1 MVFLL
6 RDNPVLN
13 CNNNEIWKDCVGFEG
28 KYQVSNLGNV
38 RSISNNKGTYQ
49 ERLLSQRQTT
59 TSNYLYVNFTVKDVT
74 THHSVH
80 RLVAKAFIANPS
92 NKATVNHIDGN
103 KLNNNVCNLEW
114 NTYSENLKHAY
125 ANGLNIASR
134 SALGRKLGS
143 SSKYLYVAYD
153 QSRDRF
159 GASVKIIGTRKSM
172 QKNFSCKKYG
182 RDEAERLAA
191 LAANDFLDQMQDVER
206 PRNVIT

>member
-1 MVFLL
+1 M
-6 RDNPVLN
+6 LN
-13 CNNNEIWKDCVGFEG
+13 CNNNEIWKDCVGYEG

-125 ANGLNIASR
+125 ANGLNKASR

-159 GASVKIIGTRKSM
+159 EASVKILGTRKSM

-191 LAANDFLDQMQDVER
+191 LTANAFLNQMQDVER

>member
-1 MVFLL
+1 M
-6 RDNPVLN
+6 LN

-59 TSNYLYVNFTVKDVT
+59 TSNYLYVSFTVKDVT
-74 THHSVH
+74 TQHSVH
-80 RLVAKAFIANPS
+80 RLVAKAFIDNPN

-143 SSKYLYVAYD
+143 TSKYLYVAYD

-191 LAANDFLDQMQDVER
+191 EAANTFLDQMQDVER

>member
-1 MVFLL
+1 MVFFL

-13 CNNNEIWKDCVGFEG
+13 SNNEVWKDCVGYEG

-49 ERLLSQRQTT
+49 ERLLSQRQTP
-59 TSNYLYVNFTVKDVT
+59 TSNYLYVSFTIKGMT
-74 THHSVH
+74 KQHSVH

-114 NTYSENLKHAY
+114 NTYSENIKHAY
-125 ANGLNIASR
+125 SIGLNIHSR
-134 SALGRKLGS
+134 SSLAVKRGIT
-143 SSKYLYVAYD
+143 SKFIYVSYD
-153 QSRDRF
+153 ATRDRF
-159 GASVKIIGTRKSM
+159 AATVKILGTRKSL

-182 RDEAERLAA
+182 TEEAEKLAA
-191 LAANDFLDQMQDVER
+191 ITANQFLDQLNDTER
-206 PRNVIT
+206 PRNIIT

>member
-1 MVFLL
+1 M
-6 RDNPVLN
+6 LN
-13 CNNNEIWKDCVGFEG
+13 CNNNEIWKDCVGYEG

-49 ERLLSQRQTT
+49 ERLLSQRQTP
-59 TSNYLYVNFTVKDVT
+59 TSNYLYVSFTIKGMT
-74 THHSVH
+74 KQHSVH

-182 RDEAERLAA
+182 RDGAERLAA

>member
-1 MVFLL
+1 M
-6 RDNPVLN
+6 LN
-13 CNNNEIWKDCVGFEG
+13 CNNNEIWKDCVGYEG

-74 THHSVH
+74 KHHSVH

-92 NKATVNHIDGN
+92 DKATVNHIDGN

-134 SALGRKLGS
+134 SALGQKLGS

-153 QSRDRF
+153 QTRDRF
-159 GASVKIIGTRKSM
+159 GASVKILGTRKSM

-191 LAANDFLDQMQDVER
+191 LTANAFLDQMQDVER

>member
-1 MVFLL
+1 MVFFL

-13 CNNNEIWKDCVGFEG
+13 SNNEVWKDCVGYEG

-49 ERLLSQRQTT
+49 ERLLSQRQTS
-59 TSNYLYVNFTVKDVT
+59 TSNYLYVSFTIKGMT
-74 THHSVH
+74 KQHSVH

-114 NTYSENLKHAY
+114 NTYSENIKHAY
-125 ANGLNIASR
+125 SIGLNIHSR
-134 SALGRKLGS
+134 SSLAVKRGIT
-143 SSKYLYVAYD
+143 SKFIYVSYD
-153 QSRDRF
+153 ATRDRF
-159 GASVKIIGTRKSM
+159 AATVKILGTRKSL

-182 RDEAERLAA
+182 TVEAEKLAA
-191 LAANDFLDQMQDVER
+191 ITANQFLDQLNDTER
-206 PRNVIT
+206 PRNIIT